1 MNRTIVNIACSVLVL
16 ATNVLINLF
25 LSPII
30 VATLGAEANGF
41 VSLANNCVTYAQL
54 LATALSSMASRFITI
69 EHARGNYEK
78 ARLYYNSIFWGN
90 LALALVLV
98 VPAAVCVVKLE
109 LVFDVPADILND
121 VKLLFA
127 FVFANFLVTT
137 ALPKYECGPFAVNR
151 LDRSYI
157 PQAAGQVARCA
168 VVFSMFALLVPH
180 VWYVGL
186 AASAM
191 TAITL
196 VANAYNT
203 HILTPELW
211 VGLRKGRR
219 CFSSKALKELFFS
232 GIWNSIQSLGAILTN
247 GLDSLVTNVLLGATA
262 MGAVSLSKT
271 LPTLMSQLSS
281 SICNALAPELTI
293 DWASGNR
300 ERMLANID
308 RAMKL
313 TACVMTVPLS
323 GIIVFGDRFYKLWV
337 PSEDAGLL
345 WALSVLSVLGYAFTS
360 GVQILYNVFTAVN
373 KVRPNAIAV
382 LASGTASIVITLVLV
397 RTTPLGIYAVSGVS
411 SVVSVVRNLAF
422 MLPVSARYL
431 GCKWYQ
437 FYPQVLRSNV
447 SVAVL
452 LVIGF
457 SVKAL
462 VPEGSWGM
470 FALAVSLFAALGFT
484 FNMAFL
490 LTHEERKLLVSKIA
504 AKLSFIRS

>member
-1 MNRTIVNIACSVLVL
+1 MLT
-16 ATNVLINLF
+16 TNVLINIF

-54 LATALSSMASRFITI
+54 LATALGSMASRFITI
-69 EHARGNYEK
+69 ERARGNYEK

-90 LALALVLV
+90 LVLALVLF
-98 VPAAVCVVKLE
+98 VPAVICVVKLQ
-109 LVFDVPADILND
+109 LVFDVPTGILGD

-127 FVFANFLVTT
+127 FIFANFLITT

-157 PQAAGQVARCA
+157 PQAVGQIIRCA
-168 VVFSMFALLVPH
+168 VVFSMFALFAPH

-186 AASAM
+186 AASIM
-191 TAITL
+191 TGITL
-196 VANAYNT
+196 AANAHYA
-203 HILTPELW
+203 HILTPELR
-211 VGLRKGRR
+211 VGFRKGRR
-219 CFSSKALKELFFS
+219 CFSLKALKELFLS
-232 GIWNSIQSLGAILTN
+232 GVWNSIQNLGAILTN
-247 GLDSLVTNVLLGATA
+247 GLDSLVANVLLGATA
-262 MGAVSLSKT
+262 MGSMSLSKT

-300 ERMLANID
+300 EKMLANID

-323 GIIVFGDRFYKLWV
+323 GIIVFGDSFYRLWV

-345 WALSVLSVLGYAFTS
+345 WALSVLSVLGYIFTS

-373 KVRPNAIAV
+373 KVRSNAIAV
-382 LASGTASIVITLVLV
+382 LVSGTASIVITLVLV
-397 RTTPLGIYAVSGVS
+397 RTTPLGLYAVSGVS
-411 SVVSVVRNLAF
+411 SVVSLVRNLAF
-422 MLPVSARYL
+422 MLPVTASYL

-437 FYPQVLRSNV
+437 FYRQVLRSNV
-447 SVAVL
+447 SVVVL
-452 LVIGF
+452 LAMGF
-457 SVKAL
+457 FVKVL
-462 VPEGSWGM
+462 MPEGSWAL
-470 FALAVSLFAALGFT
+470 FLLAVTMFAALGFM
-484 FNMAFL
+484 FNIVFL
-490 LTHEERKLLVSKIA
+490 LTHTERELLKKVIKVKLHYTQ
-504 AKLSFIRS
+504 R

>member
-16 ATNVLINLF
+16 VTNVLISLF

-30 VATLGAEANGF
+30 VATLGTEANGF

-54 LATALSSMASRFITI
+54 LTTALGSMASRFITI
-69 EHARGNYEK
+69 ERARGNYDK

-98 VPAAVCVVKLE
+98 VPAAACVVRLE
-109 LVFDVPADILND
+109 LVFDVPAGILND

-127 FVFANFLVTT
+127 FVFANFFVTT
-137 ALPKYECGPFAVNR
+137 ALPKYDCGPFAANR

-157 PQAAGQVARCA
+157 PQALGQIARCV
-168 VVFSMFALLVPH
+168 VVFSLFALLAPH

-186 AASAM
+186 AASVM
-191 TAITL
+191 TTIVL

-203 HILTPELW
+203 HVLTPELR
-211 VGLRKGRR
+211 VGLRKGGR
-219 CFSSKALKELFFS
+219 CFSLKALKELFLS

-247 GLDSLVTNVLLGATA
+247 GLDGIVTNVLLGATA
-262 MGAVSLSKT
+262 MGSMSLSKT

-313 TACVMTVPLS
+313 TACIMTVPLS

-345 WALSVLSVLGYAFTS
+345 WALSVLSVLGYVFTS
-360 GVQILYNVFTAVN
+360 GVQILYNVFAAVN
-373 KVRPNAIAV
+373 KVRAIALAV
-382 LASGTASIVITLVLV
+382 LASGTASIIITLILV
-397 RTTPLGIYAVSGVS
+397 KTTSLGIFAVSGVS
-411 SVVSVVRNLAF
+411 SAVSLVRNLAF
-422 MLPVSARYL
+422 MLPVTARYL
-431 GCKWYQ
+431 GCRWYQ

-447 SVAVL
+447 SVAAL

-462 VPEGSWGM
+462 IPEGSWGL
-470 FALAVSLFAALGFT
+470 FALAAASFAVLGFA
-484 FNMAFL
+484 FNIFYL
-490 LTHEERKLLVSKIA
+490 LTREERGALVNKIA
-504 AKLSFIRS
+504 AKLNSICR